1 MGTLFGVPGCGAS
14 EIETMRLTLTFILLV
29 SALSFGCDAIG
40 QSKND
45 GSYKPKPG
53 TNQIDPALAESY
65 LAKFRA
71 LSDQELS
78 APNIE
83 EDFNKRS
90 AAARVRLE
98 RAKIPVS
105 SSGVD
110 QVKSRYLL
118 AGDSKNRAYG
128 FWLLGELALQG
139 VADEEI
145 TDVIL
150 RFVEQHTTDPVC
162 DNALWAL
169 GEIGTE
175 DALEHFY
182 EIAADTSRYGPA
194 ARERSF
200 CCISQCGR
208 YSGTTHFENI
218 PRILELAKKVH
229 DPQTQQW
236 CIMALQFMAPGVGLS
251 SIPEWEKWWQA
262 QLKLRGGKVKAR

>member
-1 MGTLFGVPGCGAS
+1 
-14 EIETMRLTLTFILLV
+14 MRLRLTIILLI
-29 SALSFGCDAIG
+29 SALEFGCDASG
-40 QSKND
+40 QSKNE
-45 GSYKPKPG
+45 GLFKPAPG
-53 TNQIDPALAESY
+53 TNKIDRAVAESY
-65 LAKFRA
+65 LGKFRT

-78 APNIE
+78 SPLIE
-83 EDFNKRS
+83 EDFNKRA

-105 SSGVD
+105 SAGVD
-110 QVKSRYLL
+110 QVEARYLSG
-118 AGDSKNRAYG
+118 GDSKARAYG

-145 TDVIL
+145 TDVVI
-150 RFVEQHTTDPVC
+150 RFVERHPTDPVC

-169 GEIGTE
+169 GEMGTD
-175 DALEHFY
+175 DALERFY

-218 PRILELAKKVH
+218 PRILELGKKVR

-236 CIMALQFMAPGVGLS
+236 CIMALQYMAPGVGLS
-251 SIPEWEKWWQA
+251 TIPEWEKWWKTQVN
-262 QLKLRGGKVKAR
+262 LRSK